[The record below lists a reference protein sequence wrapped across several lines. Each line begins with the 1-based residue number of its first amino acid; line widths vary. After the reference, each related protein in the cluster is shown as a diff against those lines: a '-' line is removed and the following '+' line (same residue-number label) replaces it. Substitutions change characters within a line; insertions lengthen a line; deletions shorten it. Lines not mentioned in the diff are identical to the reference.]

1 MSLLYQPSMIDFS
14 KIELVIF
21 DLDGTLIDS
30 AMDLAISLNL
40 ALEQEGLKRATVDD
54 LLQRIS
60 VGSKNL
66 LKELVNDDPFAEKRV
81 LDYYIKHYSEKM
93 FDNTKLYPNVLELL
107 DLLKTKKVALLSN
120 KREEPCKIILN
131 YFKIDHHFK
140 MVLGG
145 DSLPHRKPRPEPILH
160 ICKELGVKPENT
172 LMIGDSPVDLE
183 AGALAGAKTIGI
195 LEGLTPESV
204 MRKSQANI
212 FLKQVGDIIE
222 LLQAVAHQPT
232 K

>member
-1 MSLLYQPSMIDFS
+1 MIDFS
-14 KIELVIF
+14 EIDLVIF

-30 AMDLAISLNL
+30 AMDLAISLDL
-40 ALEQEGLKRATVDD
+40 AMKEEGLRSLSVDE

-66 LKELVNDDPFAEKRV
+66 LRELVNDDRHAEKRIFEH
-81 LDYYIKHYSEKM
+81 YIKHYSQRM

-107 DLLKTKKVALLSN
+107 DLLQSKTVALVSN
-120 KREEPCKIILN
+120 KREEPCKIILK

-145 DSLPHRKPRPEPILH
+145 DSLPLKKPNPAPILH
-160 ICKELGVKPENT
+160 ICKELNIPPERT

-183 AGALAGAKTIGI
+183 AGQMAGAKTIGI
-195 LEGLTPESV
+195 LEGLTPENV
-204 MRKSQANI
+204 MRKNKANI
-212 FLKQVGDIIE
+212 FLKKVGDIIA
-222 LLQAVAHQPT
+222 LLNHPEKA
-232 K
+232 

>member
-1 MSLLYQPSMIDFS
+1 MIDFS
-14 KIELVIF
+14 EIDLVIF

-30 AMDLAISLNL
+30 AMDLAISLDL
-40 ALEQEGLKRATVDD
+40 AMKEEGLRSLSVDE

-66 LKELVNDDPFAEKRV
+66 LRELVNDDRHAEKRIFEH
-81 LDYYIKHYSEKM
+81 YIKHYSQRM

-107 DLLKTKKVALLSN
+107 DLLQSKTVALVSN
-120 KREEPCKIILN
+120 KREEPCKIILK

-145 DSLPHRKPRPEPILH
+145 DSLPLKKPNPAPILH
-160 ICKELGVKPENT
+160 ICKELNIAPERT

-183 AGALAGAKTIGI
+183 AGQMAGAKTIGI
-195 LEGLTPESV
+195 LEGLTPENV
-204 MRKSQANI
+204 MRKNKANI
-212 FLKQVGDIIE
+212 FLKKVGDIIA
-222 LLQAVAHQPT
+222 LLNHPEKA
-232 K
+232 

>member
-1 MSLLYQPSMIDFS
+1 MIDFS
-14 KIELVIF
+14 EIDLVIF

-30 AMDLAISLNL
+30 AMDLAVSLDL
-40 ALEQEGLKRATVDD
+40 AMKEEGLRSLSIDE

-66 LKELVNDDPFAEKRV
+66 LRELVNDDRHAEKRIF
-81 LDYYIKHYSEKM
+81 DHYIKHYSQRM

-107 DLLKTKKVALLSN
+107 DLLQSKTVALVSN
-120 KREEPCKIILN
+120 KREEPCKIILK

-145 DSLPHRKPRPEPILH
+145 DSLPLKKPNPAPILH
-160 ICKELGVKPENT
+160 ICKELNIAPERT

-183 AGALAGAKTIGI
+183 AGQMAGAKTIGI
-195 LEGLTPESV
+195 LEGLTPENV
-204 MRKSQANI
+204 MRKNKANI
-212 FLKQVGDIIE
+212 FLKKVGDIIA
-222 LLQAVAHQPT
+222 LLNHPEKA
-232 K
+232 